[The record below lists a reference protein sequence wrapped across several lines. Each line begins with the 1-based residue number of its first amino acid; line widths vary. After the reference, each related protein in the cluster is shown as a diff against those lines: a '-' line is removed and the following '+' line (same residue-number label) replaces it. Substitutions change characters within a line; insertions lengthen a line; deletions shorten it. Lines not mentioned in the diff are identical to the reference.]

1 MQVFQL
7 VHHRETVQGSSL
19 LIGDR
24 NGIGNE
30 EWGGAVMGWRC
41 PLLGLGSLIA
51 FLTFYSVQYT
61 VVAEA
66 LRPVAVG
73 MVMTSQVAVSHLG
86 VPKCIVSVSR
96 NNSECRCG
104 CGLHK

>member
-7 VHHRETVQGSSL
+7 VHHRETVQGSSV

-30 EWGGAVMGWRC
+30 EWGGTVMGWSC
-41 PLLGLGSLIA
+41 PLLVLGSLIA
-51 FLTFYSVQYT
+51 FLTFHSVQYNI
-61 VVAEA
+61 VAEA
-66 LRPVAVG
+66 LRPVAG
-73 MVMTSQVAVSHLG
+73 HLG
-86 VPKCIVSVSR
+86 VPKCILSVSR
-96 NNSECRCG
+96 NNSECLCG

>member
-7 VHHRETVQGSSL
+7 VHHRETVQGSSV
-19 LIGDR
+19 LIGDG

-30 EWGGAVMGWRC
+30 EWGGTVMGWSC

-51 FLTFYSVQYT
+51 FLTFYPVQYT
-61 VVAEA
+61 IVTEA

-73 MVMTSQVAVSHLG
+73 IVMTSEVAVGQLG
-86 VPKCIVSVSR
+86 VPKCILSVSC
-96 NNSECRCG
+96 NNSECLCG